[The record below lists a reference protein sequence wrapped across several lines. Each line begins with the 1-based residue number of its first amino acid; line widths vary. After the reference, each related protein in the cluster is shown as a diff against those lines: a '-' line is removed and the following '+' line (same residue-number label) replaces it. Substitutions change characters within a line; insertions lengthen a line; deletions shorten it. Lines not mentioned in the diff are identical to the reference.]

1 MQNLRRQLPLELED
15 SAKKMIKES
24 ENEDPTLA
32 LKAFAVHFRA
42 VASSQNSELQSP
54 TLPW

>member
-1 MQNLRRQLPLELED
+1 MQKLRRQLPMELED